1 MMELTEQF
9 AYKYNQIQWTGV
21 GDADVYQLRSGQ
33 TKLLHSCPSYTSS
46 RKPHHVT
53 PDMGLGTGHSTK
65 TGELSEKFQ
74 TAFEPPLIFG
84 KLYCKFFIIA
94 TKPSKVTGP
103 YASSYEGQIV

>member
-53 PDMGLGTGHSTK
+53 PDMVLGTSHGTK

-103 YASSYEGQIV
+103 